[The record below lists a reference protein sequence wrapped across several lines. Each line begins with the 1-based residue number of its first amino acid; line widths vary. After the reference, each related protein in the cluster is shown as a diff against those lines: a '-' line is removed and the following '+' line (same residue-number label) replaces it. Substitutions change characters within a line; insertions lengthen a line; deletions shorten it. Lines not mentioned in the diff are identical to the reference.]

1 MTRVRK
7 EVWRGEGGNAFQ
19 ASSPSRGIG
28 PLAVFL
34 SLSLSLSLGILVY
47 FSSGHSSSLS
57 AGRLTNSGGDCPG
70 CHRDASFNLSPP
82 CELVPQSMSWLWAG
96 KQHEEAK
103 KKKKEEEGG
112 AGTWLRRTTRRLAQ
126 GAQK

>member
-1 MTRVRK
+1 L
-7 EVWRGEGGNAFQ
+7 EGGGGKRISGFVTLQ
-19 ASSPSRGIG
+19 RHWPSRG
-28 PLAVFL
+28 LSL